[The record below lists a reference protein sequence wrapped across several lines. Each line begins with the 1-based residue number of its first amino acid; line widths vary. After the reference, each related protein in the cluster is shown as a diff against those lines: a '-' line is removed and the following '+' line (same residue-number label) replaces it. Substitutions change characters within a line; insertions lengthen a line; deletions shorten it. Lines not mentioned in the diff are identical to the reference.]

1 MFYFRGPIDFQALI
15 IMIFHSSFPVFL
27 AGYAFNATLIKEKG
41 KNCLSNFQI
50 TIHLILCLTLF
61 QEYGVWA
68 INMLNY
74 HLTYTLFMFI
84 NSIIFNNFAIAIY

>member
-1 MFYFRGPIDFQALI
+1 MLSMQLLLRK
-15 IMIFHSSFPVFL
+15 
-27 AGYAFNATLIKEKG
+27 KEKFVSLIF
-41 KNCLSNFQI
+41 KSPFM
-50 TIHLILCLTLF
+50 LILSLTLF

>member
-1 MFYFRGPIDFQALI
+1 ML
-15 IMIFHSSFPVFL
+15 
-27 AGYAFNATLIKEKG
+27 
-41 KNCLSNFQI
+41 
-50 TIHLILCLTLF
+50 LCLTLF

>member
-1 MFYFRGPIDFQALI
+1 MQLLLRK
-15 IMIFHSSFPVFL
+15 
-27 AGYAFNATLIKEKG
+27 KEKIVSLIF
-41 KNCLSNFQI
+41 KSPFM
-50 TIHLILCLTLF
+50 LILCLTLF

-68 INMLNY
+68 IKMLNY

>member
-1 MFYFRGPIDFQALI
+1 MLSMQLLLRK
-15 IMIFHSSFPVFL
+15 
-27 AGYAFNATLIKEKG
+27 KEKIV
-41 KNCLSNFQI
+41 S
-50 TIHLILCLTLF
+50 LIFKSPFMLLCLTLF